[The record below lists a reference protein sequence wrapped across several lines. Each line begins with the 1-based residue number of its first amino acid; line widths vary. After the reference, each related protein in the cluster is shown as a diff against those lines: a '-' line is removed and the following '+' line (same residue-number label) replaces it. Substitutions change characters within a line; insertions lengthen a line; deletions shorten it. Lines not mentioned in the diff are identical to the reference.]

1 MGTGIIEQPK
11 VWLSFSKGSKG
22 PRKRLRLSAA
32 HNEWNHVAVALVA
45 MEEGY
50 FSDEGITDVELISF
64 DESKEVLIDREI
76 HQVNLLAEGVVDVA
90 IDPRATFVLEAKD
103 KNRPVCIVAA
113 RRTTH
118 AFILVGQKDLK
129 SIQDLRGKAL
139 DMGQRGGATDV
150 MMRQVLK
157 DSDIE
162 PDEDVQFSYSGGP
175 MHNPAAHMK
184 SFRAGKSDPA
194 MLVTAGELEKLVAE
208 GYPVLA
214 DLRKLYPSRHDRI
227 TAANE
232 NFTREHPELL
242 KGCLKALI
250 RACGFVLNMDKAW
263 FNKLMKDAGFLTEK
277 RELESYDALFTA
289 WEGRISKDL
298 SLPRDGIDLIIDEQ
312 KRAGSISP
320 SFNADQVLRLDEL
333 KKAQVELGL

>member
-11 VWLSFSKGSKG
+11 VWLSLTQGTKG

-64 DESKEVLIDREI
+64 DESKEALIDREL

-113 RRTTH
+113 RRKTH

-129 SIQDLRGKAL
+129 SIQDLRGKTV

-157 DSDIE
+157 DSGIE
-162 PDEDVQFSYSGGP
+162 PDRDVKFSYGGGP
-175 MHNPAAHMK
+175 MHNLAAHIK
-184 SFRAGKSDPA
+184 SFREKNEPA
-194 MLVTAGELEKLVAE
+194 KLVTERELEKLVAE

-250 RACGFVLNMDKAW
+250 RACGFVLEMDKAR
-263 FNKLMKDAGFLTEK
+263 FTELMKDSGFLTSK
-277 RELESYDALFTA
+277 NELESYDALFTA

-298 SLPRDGIDLIIDEQ
+298 TLPRDGIDLIIEEQ
-312 KRAGSISP
+312 KKAGGISP
-320 SFNADQVLRLDEL
+320 SFKAEEVLRLDEL
-333 KKAQVELGL
+333 KKAQVELGI